1 MVDRGLIAKWT
12 IIMVLS
18 FLIFVVI
25 VFLVKSGG
33 FIERYVLWYLGKLI
47 SGKLCVLTLLSFSRT
62 FDYRKVLIFSVIF
75 VLHIGQDSS
84 RSAQFS
90 QVARWPQGRKVI
102 FTRPS
107 RQTLQSNCCLIV
119 ATSSFIFC
127 ISYRRNLQ
135 FGDSCRCFS
144 VRSSWKS
151 KVISVPQWKHFTI
164 LSEPKW

>member
-102 FTRPS
+102 FTRSS
-107 RQTLQSNCCLIV
+107 RQTLQSNCRLID

-135 FGDSCRCFS
+135 FGASSRCFS

-151 KVISVPQWKHFTI
+151 KVISIPQWKHFTI

>member
-1 MVDRGLIAKWT
+1 MVHRGLIAKWT

-33 FIERYVLWYLGKLI
+33 FSERYVLWYLGKPIL
-47 SGKLCVLTLLSFSRT
+47 GKICLLTLLSFSRT

-90 QVARWPQGRKVI
+90 QVARWPQGRKSSLHDHQDRPYKATAVLSSQHLRLFFAFNIEGICSLVI
-102 FTRPS
+102 AVDVFR
-107 RQTLQSNCCLIV
+107 
-119 ATSSFIFC
+119 
-127 ISYRRNLQ
+127 
-135 FGDSCRCFS
+135 
-144 VRSSWKS
+144 
-151 KVISVPQWKHFTI
+151 
-164 LSEPKW
+164 